1 MSKTRSEQCPGRM
14 TPVIDICV
22 LLAKRETK
30 LFSLLNAWAEKTP
43 LLGKGGVDA
52 PSRKIPVPIKGA
64 DGVVR
69 SNSKQFF
76 WNQPPRLRRTWWL
89 RSIFLMAQPP
99 LLCQALPKEGTW
111 LQPQPSATTKCVYFT
126 GLYARGYELALGFS
140 P

>member
-30 LFSLLNAWAEKTP
+30 LFSLLNAWAEQTP

-52 PSRKIPVPIKGA
+52 PSRKIPVPLKGA

-69 SNSKQFF
+69 SNSKTIS
-76 WNQPPRLRRTWWL
+76 LERTTP
-89 RSIFLMAQPP
+89 SAPVKGFAIFLMGAATPP
-99 LLCQALPKEGTW
+99 FPR
-111 LQPQPSATTKCVYFT
+111 S
-126 GLYARGYELALGFS
+126 LAAHCS
-140 P
+140 CES

>member
-30 LFSLLNAWAEKTP
+30 LFSLLNAWAEQTP

-52 PSRKIPVPIKGA
+52 PSRDIPVPLKGA

-69 SNSKQFF
+69 PNSKTIS
-76 WNQPPRLRRTWWL
+76 LDRTTPSAPVEVASRHFL
-89 RSIFLMAQPP
+89 NGRSHPSFA
-99 LLCQALPKEGTW
+99 KEGTS
-111 LQPQPSATTKCVYFT
+111 LQANFANNQMLRLSS
-126 GLYARGYELALGFS
+126 LRRGKRWISSGE
-140 P
+140 

>member
-30 LFSLLNAWAEKTP
+30 LFSLLNAWAEQTP

-52 PSRKIPVPIKGA
+52 PSRKIPVPLKGA

-69 SNSKQFF
+69 ANSKTILFEPTTPSAPDLVPSQHLCDGAAT
-76 WNQPPRLRRTWWL
+76 PPLP
-89 RSIFLMAQPP
+89 RSIQSCPAGQLHNSTE
-99 LLCQALPKEGTW
+99 LLIAPVRSLPSRT
-111 LQPQPSATTKCVYFT
+111 
-126 GLYARGYELALGFS
+126 
-140 P
+140 